1 METSA
6 KVVTVFAIYVVGD
19 CH

>member
-1 METSA
+1 MKTCA
-6 KVVTVFAIYVVGD
+6 KAVTVFAIYVVGD